1 MKNTIDRK
9 KTLTSKSCWW
19 SFLKMSFTLICV
31 ILFHGVVGQSPR
43 FTTSYAKKAV
53 LGRIGHSVTFT
64 WTFSGGVDTVTWGLA
79 NDKRFVSLDGRDVNL
94 LPFVSVPNAYR
105 GRVNGTR
112 TVDSS
117 SGQASFTLYD
127 VTKDDERLYE
137 CWLEPNDPNFPGI
150 HDFVQL
156 VVVGMYLFI
165 EL

>member
-1 MKNTIDRK
+1 
-9 KTLTSKSCWW
+9 
-19 SFLKMSFTLICV
+19 MSFTLICV

-64 WTFSGGVDTVTWGLA
+64 WTFSGRVHTVTYGLA
-79 NDKRFVSLDGRDVNL
+79 NAVGTAIDKRFVYLDSRGFDVL
-94 LPFVSVPNAYR
+94 RALGLVPKAYR

-112 TVDSS
+112 TGDSY
-117 SGQASFTLYD
+117 SGNASFTLYD
-127 VTKDDERLYE
+127 VTKEDERFYGCL
-137 CWLEPNDPNFPGI
+137 LVPNNPDFRPI
-150 HDFVQL
+150 ADFVQL